1 MLLLRFYLLWGV
13 FFGVAWS
20 LERIRVWSFVAL
32 SRFPAYTS
40 STS

>member
-1 MLLLRFYLLWGV
+1 MLLLRFLSFMGL